1 MKHLYL
7 CLKQYKKE
15 AILAPLFKLLEAALE
30 LLVPLVV
37 SAVINRGIGGAD
49 KSYIL
54 WGCVI
59 LVGFGVVGLAFSLT
73 AQYFAAKAA
82 VGASAALRE
91 KLFIRLQS
99 FSFAQIDGV
108 GTSTMITRMTS
119 DIQQVQTGV
128 NMTLRLFL
136 RSPFIVFGAMVMAF
150 IVDVKSALVFVALIP
165 LLALAVFAIM
175 ASTLPLF
182 KRVQERLD
190 GVYTSTRENLSGA
203 RVLRAFCKEEDEIEI
218 FKGKGKALRASQ
230 KRAGGI
236 SALMGPI
243 TYALVNLAVIMLLF
257 VSAGRVEL
265 GALEQGDVVALYN
278 YLAMILVELIKL
290 ANWIVT
296 LTRAVTSQKRVSQV
310 LDKEGEKSCTLPQ
323 EEGEHESEYAVEFNG
338 VTFTYEA
345 GSAPALKGVNFQ
357 ARYGETVGILGGT
370 GSGKSTLVNLIPR
383 FYEVVEGSVRV
394 GGRDVRS
401 IPVQEL
407 RTRVGVASQK
417 SVLFQGTIR
426 SNLQWGKD
434 DATDEELLAAVKCAQ
449 AEDILKAKGGL
460 DGEVAQEG
468 KNLSGG
474 QRQRL
479 SVARALVKKPEIL
492 ILDDTSSAL
501 DYATDAALRKAVS
514 ALGGTVL
521 IVSQR
526 VSSVMHADKI
536 IVLDDGAVAGMGT
549 HEQLL
554 SDCAVYRE
562 IYETQFRERA

>member
-1 MKHLYL
+1 MKHLFS

-30 LLVPLVV
+30 LVVPLVV
-37 SAVINRGIGGAD
+37 SAIINSGIAD
-49 KSYIL
+49 GNKSYII

-82 VGASAALRE
+82 VGASAKLRE
-91 KLFIRLQS
+91 KLFVKLQS
-99 FSFAQIDGV
+99 LSFAQIDGV

-119 DIQQVQTGV
+119 DVTQVQTGV

-136 RSPFIVFGAMVMAF
+136 RSPFIVFGAMAMAF
-150 IVDVKSALVFVALIP
+150 VVDVKSALVFVGLIP

-182 KRVQERLD
+182 KKVQERLD

-203 RVLRAFCKEEDEIEI
+203 RVLRAFCKEEDEIAL
-218 FKGKGKALRASQ
+218 FKTKSKALRSSQ
-230 KRAGGI
+230 KKAGGV

-243 TYALVNLAVIMLLF
+243 TYALVNIALIVLLF
-257 VSAGRVEL
+257 VAAGRVEL
-265 GALEQGDVVALYN
+265 GAIEQGEVVALYN
-278 YLAMILVELIKL
+278 YLAMVLVELVKL
-290 ANWIVT
+290 ANLIVT
-296 LTRAVTSQKRVSQV
+296 LTKAVTSEKRIAQV
-310 LDKEGEKSCTLPQ
+310 LDKEGEKSVSMQQ
-323 EEGEHESEYAVEFNG
+323 EEAGSGEYAVEFNK
-338 VTFTYEA
+338 VTFTYDG
-345 GSAPALKGVNFQ
+345 GSAPALKNIDFKVK
-357 ARYGETVGILGGT
+357 YGETVGILGGT
-370 GSGKSTLVNLIPR
+370 GSGKTTLINLIPR
-383 FYEVVEGSVRV
+383 FYETAEGSVVV
-394 GGRDVRS
+394 GGKNVKS
-401 IPVQEL
+401 IPAEEL
-407 RTRVGVASQK
+407 RTRVGVAAQK
-417 SVLFQGTIR
+417 SVLFQGSIR
-426 SNLQWGKD
+426 SNLLWGRE
-434 DATDEELLAAVKCAQ
+434 DATEEELFDAIACAQ
-449 AEDILKAKGGL
+449 AQDIVSAKGGL

-479 SVARALVKKPEIL
+479 SIARALVKKPEIL

-501 DYATDAALRKAVS
+501 DYATDAALRGAIS
-514 ALGGTVL
+514 SLGGTVF

-536 IVLDDGAVAGMGT
+536 IVLDNGAVMGMGT

-554 SDCAVYRE
+554 KDCLVYRE
-562 IYETQFRERA
+562 IYDTQFRERA

>member
-1 MKHLYL
+1 MKYL
-7 CLKQYKKE
+7 FHCLKTYKKE

-37 SAVINRGIGGAD
+37 SAIINRGIGGAD
-49 KSYIL
+49 KSYII

-99 FSFAQIDGV
+99 FSYAQIDGV

-136 RSPFIVFGAMVMAF
+136 LSPFIVLGAMAMAF
-150 IVDVKSALVFVALIP
+150 VVDVSSALVFVALIP
-165 LLALAVFAIM
+165 LLAIAVSAIM

-203 RVLRAFCKEEDEIEI
+203 RVLRAFCKEEDEIET

-230 KRAGGI
+230 KKAGGI

-243 TYALVNLAVIMLLF
+243 TYALVNLAVIALLF

-296 LTRAVTSQKRVSQV
+296 LTRAVTSQKRISQV
-310 LDKEGEKSCTLPQ
+310 LDQEGEKSCSLPE
-323 EEGEHESEYAVEFNG
+323 EEGEKKSEYAVEFNG
-338 VTFTYEA
+338 VTFTYEG
-345 GSAPALKGVNFQ
+345 GSAPALKAVDFK
-357 ARYGETVGILGGT
+357 AKYGETVGVLGGT

-383 FYEVVEGSVRV
+383 FYEVTEGSVRV
-394 GGRDVRS
+394 GGRDVKS
-401 IPVQEL
+401 IPAQEL
-407 RTRVGVASQK
+407 RTRVGVAAQK

-426 SNLQWGKD
+426 SNLQWGKG
-434 DATDEELLAAVKCAQ
+434 DATDEELFAAVKCAQ
-449 AEDILKAKGGL
+449 AEDVLAAKGGL

-479 SVARALVKKPEIL
+479 SVARALVKNPEIL
-492 ILDDTSSAL
+492 ILDDASSAL

-514 ALGGTVL
+514 SLGGTVF

-536 IVLDDGAVAGMGT
+536 IVLDDGVVAGMGT
-549 HEQLL
+549 HEKLL